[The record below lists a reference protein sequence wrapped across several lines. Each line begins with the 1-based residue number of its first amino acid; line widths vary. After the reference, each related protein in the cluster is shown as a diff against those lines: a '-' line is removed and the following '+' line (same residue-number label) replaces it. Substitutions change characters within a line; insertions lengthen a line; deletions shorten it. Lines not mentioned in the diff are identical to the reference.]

1 MKAVTI
7 SARILLM
14 IAASVGALL
23 IVGIVGLYVASKG
36 TQSIKEINDG
46 ALARIQTLGA
56 SRQAFMD
63 ARVGMF
69 ALFLN
74 SNDEEMVALEKQIG
88 DKGVEIAKLFE
99 SYAGL
104 VVNAEDQAFLAA
116 DQKNLKA
123 YFDYFNAEVLPR
135 LRRYENEYAR
145 ELMVTKLAPLGN
157 DTLKSLNDHMAFNT
171 RLADAT
177 KEQALFG
184 ASQGRNVS
192 VGAMLVGVLVVG
204 MIGLL
209 LLRAIKTS
217 LAEIQSMIS
226 RVENDLDFT
235 VRVKNSKGDEIGQM
249 TMALNRLLDKLQANL
264 KTIASGAVAV
274 ADAADQ
280 MTTISGQVATAS
292 NQQSDAASTMAAT
305 VQQMTVS
312 INHVADRAQ
321 EASSISSE
329 SGRLATSGEEVIGRT
344 AGDIQDIALTVNEA
358 AERIHGLE
366 RQSQQIANVVAVI
379 KEVADQTNLLA
390 LNAAIE
396 AARAGEQGRGFA
408 VVADEVRKLAER
420 TSSSTKE
427 IAGTIDAM
435 RAAAGDA
442 VTGMQGVVS
451 KVRVGV
457 GHAQEANDSIKQI
470 RGGSQEAV
478 VRVEEIAVAIR
489 QQGAATDNIA
499 KQIERIAAM
508 SEENHTAAA
517 NGAQAAESLEGLS
530 TEMRRIVS
538 AYRL

>member
-14 IAASVGALL
+14 IAVSVGALL
-23 IVGIVGLYVASKG
+23 IVGLYVASTG
-36 TQSIKEINDG
+36 TQSIEEINDG

-88 DKGVEIAKLFE
+88 DKGAEIAKLFE

-104 VVNAEDQAFLAA
+104 VVNAEDQVFLAA
-116 DQKNLKA
+116 DQKNVKA
-123 YFDYFNAEVLPR
+123 YFDYFDAEILPR

-145 ELMVTKLAPLGN
+145 ELMVTKLAPLGS

-171 RLADAT
+171 RLAEAT
-177 KEQALFG
+177 KEQALNS
-184 ASQGRNVS
+184 AAQGRSVS
-192 VGAMLVGVLVVG
+192 LGAMLAGVLVVG
-204 MIGLL
+204 MLGNL

-217 LAEIQSMIS
+217 LSEIQSMIA

-235 VRVKNSKGDEIGQM
+235 VRVKNSKDDEIGQM
-249 TMALNRLLDKLQANL
+249 TMALNRLFDKLQGNL
-264 KTIASGAVAV
+264 KAIASGAVAV

-292 NQQSDAASTMAAT
+292 NQQSEAASTMAAT

-366 RQSQQIANVVAVI
+366 RHSQQIANVVAVI

-435 RAAAGDA
+435 RTAAGDA
-442 VTGMQGVVS
+442 VTGMQGVVA
-451 KVRVGV
+451 KVSVGV

>member
-14 IAASVGALL
+14 IAVSVGALL
-23 IVGIVGLYVASKG
+23 IVGVVGLYVARTG
-36 TQSIKEINDG
+36 TQSIEEINDG

-88 DKGVEIAKLFE
+88 DKGAEIAKLFE

-104 VVNAEDQAFLAA
+104 VVNAEDQVFLAA
-116 DQKNLKA
+116 DQKNVKA
-123 YFDYFNAEVLPR
+123 YFDYFDAEILPR

-145 ELMVTKLAPLGN
+145 ELMVTKLAPLGS

-171 RLADAT
+171 RLAEAT
-177 KEQALFG
+177 KEQALNS
-184 ASQGRNVS
+184 AAQGRSVS
-192 VGAMLVGVLVVG
+192 LGAMLAGVLVVG
-204 MIGLL
+204 MLGNL

-217 LAEIQSMIS
+217 LSEIQSMIA

-235 VRVKNSKGDEIGQM
+235 VRVKNSKDDEIGQM
-249 TMALNRLLDKLQANL
+249 TMALNRLFDKLQGNL
-264 KTIASGAVAV
+264 KAIASGAVAV

-292 NQQSDAASTMAAT
+292 NQQSEAASTMAAT

-366 RQSQQIANVVAVI
+366 RHSQQIANVVAVI

-442 VTGMQGVVS
+442 VTGMQGVVA
-451 KVRVGV
+451 KVSVGV

>member
-14 IAASVGALL
+14 IAVSVGALL
-23 IVGIVGLYVASKG
+23 IVGGVGLYVASKG

-88 DKGVEIAKLFE
+88 DKGAEIAKLFE

-104 VVNAEDQAFLAA
+104 VVNAEDQTFLAA
-116 DQKNLKA
+116 DQKNVKA
-123 YFDYFNAEVLPR
+123 YFEYFNAEILPR

-145 ELMVTKLAPLGN
+145 ELMVTKLAPLGS
-157 DTLKSLNDHMAFNT
+157 DTLKSLNEHMAFNAK
-171 RLADAT
+171 RAEAT
-177 KEQALFG
+177 KEQALG
-184 ASQGRNVS
+184 SAGQGRNVS
-192 VGAMLVGVLVVG
+192 LGVMLVGLFVVG
-204 MIGLL
+204 LLGFL

-235 VRVKNSKGDEIGQM
+235 VRVKNSKDDEIGQM
-249 TMALNRLLDKLQANL
+249 TMALNRLLDKLQDNL
-264 KTIASGAVAV
+264 KTIATGAVAV

-280 MTTISGQVATAS
+280 MTAISGQVATAS
-292 NQQSDAASTMAAT
+292 NRQSDAASTMAAT

-321 EASSISSE
+321 EASGISSE

-366 RQSQQIANVVAVI
+366 RHSQQIANVVAVI

-435 RAAAGDA
+435 RVAAGDA
-442 VTGMQGVVS
+442 VTGMQGVVA
-451 KVRVGV
+451 KVSVGV
-457 GHAQEANDSIKQI
+457 GHAQQANDAIKQI
-470 RGGSQEAV
+470 RGGSHDAV

-517 NGAQAAESLEGLS
+517 NGAQAAETLEGLS

>member
-14 IAASVGALL
+14 IAVSVGALL
-23 IVGIVGLYVASKG
+23 IVGVVGLYVARTG
-36 TQSIKEINDG
+36 TQSIEEINDG

-88 DKGVEIAKLFE
+88 DKGAEIAKLFE

-104 VVNAEDQAFLAA
+104 VVNAEDQVFLAA
-116 DQKNLKA
+116 DQKNVKA
-123 YFDYFNAEVLPR
+123 YFDYFDAEILPR

-145 ELMVTKLAPLGN
+145 ELMVTKLAPLGS

-171 RLADAT
+171 RLAEAT
-177 KEQALFG
+177 KEQALNS
-184 ASQGRNVS
+184 AAQGRSVS
-192 VGAMLVGVLVVG
+192 LGAMLAGVLVVG
-204 MIGLL
+204 MLGNL

-217 LAEIQSMIS
+217 LSEIQSMIA

-235 VRVKNSKGDEIGQM
+235 VRVKNSKDDEIGQM
-249 TMALNRLLDKLQANL
+249 TMALNRLFDKLQGNL
-264 KTIASGAVAV
+264 KAIASGAVAV

-292 NQQSDAASTMAAT
+292 NQQSEAASTMAAT

-366 RQSQQIANVVAVI
+366 RHSQQIANVVAVI

-442 VTGMQGVVS
+442 VTGMQGVVA
-451 KVRVGV
+451 KVSVGV

-517 NGAQAAESLEGLS
+517 NGAQAAESLDGLS
-530 TEMRRIVS
+530 TEMRRIIS

>member
-7 SARILLM
+7 SARLLLM
-14 IAASVGALL
+14 IAATVVALL
-23 IVGIVGLYVASKG
+23 IVGGVGLRVASQG
-36 TQSIKEINDG
+36 TQRIEEINDG

-63 ARVGMF
+63 ARVGML

-74 SNDEEMVALEKQIG
+74 SNDDEMSALEKQIADHG
-88 DKGVEIAKLFE
+88 AEIAKRFE
-99 SYAGL
+99 DYAGL
-104 VVNAEDQAFLAA
+104 AVNAEDQTFLTA
-116 DQKNLKA
+116 DKQNVKA
-123 YFDYFNAEVLPR
+123 YFDYFNTEILPR

-145 ELMVTKLAPLGN
+145 ELIVTKLAPLGN
-157 DTLKSLNDHMAFNT
+157 ETLKSLNEHMAFNA
-171 RLADAT
+171 RLAEAT
-177 KEQALFG
+177 KERALDD
-184 ASQGRNVS
+184 AVQGRAVS
-192 VGAMLVGVLVVG
+192 LTVMLVGVLVVG
-204 MIGLL
+204 LIGF
-209 LLRAIKTS
+209 LLRQAIKTS
-217 LAEIQSMIS
+217 LSEIQSMIG

-235 VRVKNSKGDEIGQM
+235 VRVRNRRNDEIGQM
-249 TMALNRLLDKLQANL
+249 TMALNRLLDKLQGNL
-264 KTIASGAVAV
+264 KTIATGAVAV
-274 ADAADQ
+274 AEAADQ

-292 NQQSDAASTMAAT
+292 NQQSEAASTMAAT
-305 VQQMTVS
+305 VQEMTVS

-321 EASSISSE
+321 EASGISSE

-366 RQSQQIANVVAVI
+366 RHSQQIANVVAVI

-427 IAGTIDAM
+427 IAETIDAM
-435 RAAAGDA
+435 RLAAGDA
-442 VTGMQGVVS
+442 VTGMQGVVA
-451 KVRVGV
+451 KVSVGV
-457 GHAQEANDSIKQI
+457 GHAQQANESIKQI
-470 RGGSQEAV
+470 RGGSHDAV

-489 QQGAATDNIA
+489 EQGAATDNIA

-517 NGAQAAESLEGLS
+517 NGAQAAESLESLS
-530 TEMRRIVS
+530 AEMRRIVS

>member
-177 KEQALFG
+177 KEQALFS

-235 VRVKNSKGDEIGQM
+235 VRVKSSKGDEIGQM

-264 KTIASGAVAV
+264 KGSVREICGVA
-274 ADAADQ
+274 
-280 MTTISGQVATAS
+280 
-292 NQQSDAASTMAAT
+292 
-305 VQQMTVS
+305 
-312 INHVADRAQ
+312 H
-321 EASSISSE
+321 
-329 SGRLATSGEEVIGRT
+329 
-344 AGDIQDIALTVNEA
+344 
-358 AERIHGLE
+358 
-366 RQSQQIANVVAVI
+366 
-379 KEVADQTNLLA
+379 
-390 LNAAIE
+390 
-396 AARAGEQGRGFA
+396 
-408 VVADEVRKLAER
+408 
-420 TSSSTKE
+420 
-427 IAGTIDAM
+427 
-435 RAAAGDA
+435 
-442 VTGMQGVVS
+442 VVS
-451 KVRVGV
+451 LAQRILGVMAHVR
-457 GHAQEANDSIKQI
+457 
-470 RGGSQEAV
+470 
-478 VRVEEIAVAIR
+478 
-489 QQGAATDNIA
+489 
-499 KQIERIAAM
+499 
-508 SEENHTAAA
+508 
-517 NGAQAAESLEGLS
+517 
-530 TEMRRIVS
+530 
-538 AYRL
+538 

>member
-14 IAASVGALL
+14 IAVSVGALL
-23 IVGIVGLYVASKG
+23 IVGGVGLYVASKG

-88 DKGVEIAKLFE
+88 DKGAEIAKLFE

-104 VVNAEDQAFLAA
+104 VVNAEDQTFLAA
-116 DQKNLKA
+116 DQKNVKA
-123 YFDYFNAEVLPR
+123 YFEYFNAEILPR

-145 ELMVTKLAPLGN
+145 ELMVTKLAPLGS
-157 DTLKSLNDHMAFNT
+157 DTLKSLNEHMAFNAK
-171 RLADAT
+171 LAEAT
-177 KEQALFG
+177 KEQALG
-184 ASQGRNVS
+184 SAGQGRNVS
-192 VGAMLVGVLVVG
+192 LGVMLVGLFVVG
-204 MIGLL
+204 LLGFL

-235 VRVKNSKGDEIGQM
+235 VRVKNSKDDEIGQM
-249 TMALNRLLDKLQANL
+249 TMALNRLLDKLQGNL
-264 KTIASGAVAV
+264 KTIATGAVAV

-280 MTTISGQVATAS
+280 MTAISGQVATAS
-292 NQQSDAASTMAAT
+292 NLQSDAASTMAAT

-321 EASSISSE
+321 EASGISSE

-366 RQSQQIANVVAVI
+366 RHSQQIANVVAVI

-420 TSSSTKE
+420 TS
-427 IAGTIDAM
+427 
-435 RAAAGDA
+435 
-442 VTGMQGVVS
+442 
-451 KVRVGV
+451 
-457 GHAQEANDSIKQI
+457 
-470 RGGSQEAV
+470 
-478 VRVEEIAVAIR
+478 
-489 QQGAATDNIA
+489 
-499 KQIERIAAM
+499 
-508 SEENHTAAA
+508 
-517 NGAQAAESLEGLS
+517 
-530 TEMRRIVS
+530 
-538 AYRL
+538 

>member
-14 IAASVGALL
+14 IAVSVGALL
-23 IVGIVGLYVASKG
+23 IVGVVGLYVARTG
-36 TQSIKEINDG
+36 TQSIEEINDG

-88 DKGVEIAKLFE
+88 DKGAEIAKLFE

-104 VVNAEDQAFLAA
+104 VVNAEDQVFLAA
-116 DQKNLKA
+116 DQKNVKA
-123 YFDYFNAEVLPR
+123 YFDYFDAEILPR

-145 ELMVTKLAPLGN
+145 ELMVTKLAPLGS

-171 RLADAT
+171 RLAEAT
-177 KEQALFG
+177 KEQALNS
-184 ASQGRNVS
+184 AAQGRSVS
-192 VGAMLVGVLVVG
+192 LGAMLAGVLVVG
-204 MIGLL
+204 MLGNL

-217 LAEIQSMIS
+217 LSEIQSMIA

-235 VRVKNSKGDEIGQM
+235 VRVKNSKDDEIGQM
-249 TMALNRLLDKLQANL
+249 TMALNRLFDKLQGNL
-264 KTIASGAVAV
+264 KAIASGAVAV

-292 NQQSDAASTMAAT
+292 NQQSEAASTMAAT

-366 RQSQQIANVVAVI
+366 RHSQQIANVVAVI

-442 VTGMQGVVS
+442 VTGMQGVVA
-451 KVRVGV
+451 KVSVGV

-508 SEENHTAAA
+508 SEDNHTAAA
-517 NGAQAAESLEGLS
+517 NGAQAAKSLEGLS

>member
-1 MKAVTI
+1 
-7 SARILLM
+7 M
-14 IAASVGALL
+14 IAVSVGALL
-23 IVGIVGLYVASKG
+23 IVGGVGLYVASKG

-88 DKGVEIAKLFE
+88 DKGAEIAKLFE

-104 VVNAEDQAFLAA
+104 VVNAEDQTFLAA
-116 DQKNLKA
+116 DQKNVKA
-123 YFDYFNAEVLPR
+123 YFEYFNAEILPR

-145 ELMVTKLAPLGN
+145 ELMVTKLAPLGS
-157 DTLKSLNDHMAFNT
+157 DTLKSLNEHMAFNAK
-171 RLADAT
+171 LAEAT
-177 KEQALFG
+177 KEQALG
-184 ASQGRNVS
+184 SAGQGRNVS
-192 VGAMLVGVLVVG
+192 LGVMLVGLFVVG
-204 MIGLL
+204 LLGFL

-235 VRVKNSKGDEIGQM
+235 VRVKNSKDDEIGQM
-249 TMALNRLLDKLQANL
+249 TMALNRLLDKLQGNL
-264 KTIASGAVAV
+264 KTIATGAVAV

-280 MTTISGQVATAS
+280 MTAISGQVATAS
-292 NQQSDAASTMAAT
+292 NLQSDAASTMAAT

-321 EASSISSE
+321 EASGISSE

-366 RQSQQIANVVAVI
+366 RHSQQIANVVAVI

-435 RAAAGDA
+435 RVAAGDA
-442 VTGMQGVVS
+442 VTGMQGVVA
-451 KVRVGV
+451 KVSVGV
-457 GHAQEANDSIKQI
+457 GHAQQANDAIKQI
-470 RGGSQEAV
+470 RGGSHDAV

-517 NGAQAAESLEGLS
+517 NGAQAAETLEGLS

>member
-14 IAASVGALL
+14 IAVSVGALL
-23 IVGIVGLYVASKG
+23 IVGGVGLYVASKG

-88 DKGVEIAKLFE
+88 DKGAEIAKLFE

-104 VVNAEDQAFLAA
+104 VVNAEDQTFLAA
-116 DQKNLKA
+116 DQKNVKA
-123 YFDYFNAEVLPR
+123 YFEYFNAEILPR

-145 ELMVTKLAPLGN
+145 ELMVTKLAPLGS
-157 DTLKSLNDHMAFNT
+157 DTLKSLNEHMAFNAK
-171 RLADAT
+171 RAEAT
-177 KEQALFG
+177 KEQALG
-184 ASQGRNVS
+184 SAGQGRNVS
-192 VGAMLVGVLVVG
+192 LGVMLVGLFVVG
-204 MIGLL
+204 LLGFL

-235 VRVKNSKGDEIGQM
+235 VRVKNSKDDEIGQM
-249 TMALNRLLDKLQANL
+249 TMALNRLLDKLQGNL
-264 KTIASGAVAV
+264 KTIATGAVAV

-280 MTTISGQVATAS
+280 MTAISGQVATAS
-292 NQQSDAASTMAAT
+292 NLQSDAASTMAAT

-321 EASSISSE
+321 EASGISSE

-366 RQSQQIANVVAVI
+366 RHSQQIANVVAVI

-435 RAAAGDA
+435 RVAAGDA
-442 VTGMQGVVS
+442 VTGMQGVV
-451 KVRVGV
+451 
-457 GHAQEANDSIKQI
+457 A
-470 RGGSQEAV
+470 
-478 VRVEEIAVAIR
+478 
-489 QQGAATDNIA
+489 
-499 KQIERIAAM
+499 
-508 SEENHTAAA
+508 
-517 NGAQAAESLEGLS
+517 
-530 TEMRRIVS
+530 
-538 AYRL
+538 

>member
-14 IAASVGALL
+14 IAVSVGALL
-23 IVGIVGLYVASKG
+23 IVGVVGLYVARTG
-36 TQSIKEINDG
+36 TQSIEEINDG

-88 DKGVEIAKLFE
+88 DKGAEIAKLFE

-104 VVNAEDQAFLAA
+104 VVNAEDQVFLAA
-116 DQKNLKA
+116 DQKNVKA
-123 YFDYFNAEVLPR
+123 YFDYFDAEILPR

-235 VRVKNSKGDEIGQM
+235 VRVKNSKDDEIGQM
-249 TMALNRLLDKLQANL
+249 TMALNRLFDKLQGNL
-264 KTIASGAVAV
+264 KAIASGAVAV

-292 NQQSDAASTMAAT
+292 NQQSEAASTMAAT

-366 RQSQQIANVVAVI
+366 RHSQQIANVVAVI
-379 KEVADQTNLLA
+379 
-390 LNAAIE
+390 
-396 AARAGEQGRGFA
+396 
-408 VVADEVRKLAER
+408 
-420 TSSSTKE
+420 
-427 IAGTIDAM
+427 
-435 RAAAGDA
+435 
-442 VTGMQGVVS
+442 
-451 KVRVGV
+451 
-457 GHAQEANDSIKQI
+457 
-470 RGGSQEAV
+470 
-478 VRVEEIAVAIR
+478 
-489 QQGAATDNIA
+489 
-499 KQIERIAAM
+499 
-508 SEENHTAAA
+508 
-517 NGAQAAESLEGLS
+517 
-530 TEMRRIVS
+530 
-538 AYRL
+538 

>member
-7 SARILLM
+7 SARLLLM
-14 IAASVGALL
+14 IAASVVALL
-23 IVGIVGLYVASKG
+23 IVGGVGLRVASQG
-36 TQSIKEINDG
+36 TQRIEEINDG

-63 ARVGMF
+63 ARVGML

-74 SNDEEMVALEKQIG
+74 SNDDEMSALEKQIADHG
-88 DKGVEIAKLFE
+88 AEIAKRFE
-99 SYAGL
+99 DYAGL
-104 VVNAEDQAFLAA
+104 AVNAEDQTFLAA
-116 DQKNLKA
+116 DRKNVKA
-123 YFDYFNAEVLPR
+123 YFDYFNAEILPR

-145 ELMVTKLAPLGN
+145 ELIVTKLAPLGN
-157 DTLKSLNDHMAFNT
+157 DTLKSLNEHMAFNA
-171 RLADAT
+171 RLAEAT
-177 KEQALFG
+177 KERALDD
-184 ASQGRNVS
+184 AVQGRAVS
-192 VGAMLVGVLVVG
+192 LTVMLVGVLVVG
-204 MIGLL
+204 LIGF
-209 LLRAIKTS
+209 LLRQAIKTS
-217 LAEIQSMIS
+217 LSEIQSMIG

-235 VRVKNSKGDEIGQM
+235 VRVSNRRNDEIGQM
-249 TMALNRLLDKLQANL
+249 TMALNRLLDKLQGNL
-264 KTIASGAVAV
+264 KTIATGAVAV
-274 ADAADQ
+274 AEAADQ

-292 NQQSDAASTMAAT
+292 NQQSEAASTMAAT
-305 VQQMTVS
+305 VQEMTVS

-321 EASSISSE
+321 EASGISSQ

-366 RQSQQIANVVAVI
+366 RHSQQIANVVAVI

-427 IAGTIDAM
+427 IAETIDAM
-435 RAAAGDA
+435 RLAAGDA
-442 VTGMQGVVS
+442 VTGMQGVVA
-451 KVRVGV
+451 KVSVGV
-457 GHAQEANDSIKQI
+457 GHAQQANDAIKQI
-470 RGGSQEAV
+470 RGGSHEAV

-489 QQGAATDNIA
+489 EQGAATDNIA

-517 NGAQAAESLEGLS
+517 NGAQAAESLESLS
-530 TEMRRIVS
+530 AEMRRIVS

>member
-14 IAASVGALL
+14 IAVSVGALL
-23 IVGIVGLYVASKG
+23 IVGGVGLYVASKG

-88 DKGVEIAKLFE
+88 DKGAEIAKLFE

-104 VVNAEDQAFLAA
+104 VVNAEDQTFLAA
-116 DQKNLKA
+116 DQKNVKA
-123 YFDYFNAEVLPR
+123 YFEYFNAEILPR

-145 ELMVTKLAPLGN
+145 ELMVTKLAPLG
-157 DTLKSLNDHMAFNT
+157 SA
-171 RLADAT
+171 
-177 KEQALFG
+177 G
-184 ASQGRNVS
+184 QGRNVS
-192 VGAMLVGVLVVG
+192 LGVMLVGLFVVG
-204 MIGLL
+204 LLGFL

-235 VRVKNSKGDEIGQM
+235 VRVKNSKDDEIGQM
-249 TMALNRLLDKLQANL
+249 TMALNRLLDKLQGNL
-264 KTIASGAVAV
+264 KTIATGAVAV

-280 MTTISGQVATAS
+280 MTAISGQVATAS
-292 NQQSDAASTMAAT
+292 NLQSDAASTMAAT

-321 EASSISSE
+321 EASGISSE

-366 RQSQQIANVVAVI
+366 RHSQQIANVVAVI

-435 RAAAGDA
+435 RVAAGDA
-442 VTGMQGVVS
+442 VTGMQGVVA
-451 KVRVGV
+451 KVSVGV
-457 GHAQEANDSIKQI
+457 GHAQQANDAIKQI
-470 RGGSQEAV
+470 RGGSHDAV

-517 NGAQAAESLEGLS
+517 NGAQAAETLEGLS